1 MVLVD
6 ICFSVTLSLLLHT
19 NSGHWIPCDSVE
31 EHLPPQVQSLQQTST
46 RHLTQHLT
54 RAGVKKR
61 VTKSGSNPAHVTTL
75 FNISYSPNRLE
86 KEVNVST
93 HVGAGCGV

>member
-1 MVLVD
+1 MVPVD

-31 EHLPPQVQSLQQTST
+31 EHLPPQVQSLQQTSI

-75 FNISYSPNRLE
+75 FNISYILRTDW
-86 KEVNVST
+86 KRK
-93 HVGAGCGV
+93 